1 MLLNVSKKKK
11 FNWKKK
17 VRLSNQFISGSEHVT
32 NTKRFQSVE
41 MNHSSIHDWAATG
54 NDIK

>member
-1 MLLNVSKKKK
+1 MLVKKKIQLK
-11 FNWKKK
+11 KKK
-17 VRLSNQFISGSEHVT
+17 VRLNNRFISGSEHVT

>member
-1 MLLNVSKKKK
+1 MLVKKIQLEKKKGK
-11 FNWKKK
+11 ADN
-17 VRLSNQFISGSEHVT
+17 RFISGSEHVT